1 MSANGLLVRIFA
13 ALLVGPFA
21 LHAPAAHAVDTVI
34 VGAVGS
40 SSANAWPVHIGVQKG
55 FFAKA
60 GINVDFVFA
69 QSNAAV
75 VQQLAAGSTNIATNA
90 GLVDPIRAIDKGAP
104 IAIVR
109 IEIQAPPYALLA
121 KPAIKAM
128 TDLKGKTVM
137 VGGAKDI
144 TRIFV
149 DRMLQTAG
157 LKSDEFDL
165 VYAGATNARFSALQ
179 SGAVDAAILTAPFN
193 FYAESAGFSNLGF
206 TFDYVK
212 DMPFAG
218 MAVNRTWAAA
228 NPGLAKRFV
237 DVFVES
243 ITWFEDATNRDEA
256 VKMMIDISKL
266 KKEDVERAY
275 DFLREKKLF
284 EPTGKVSRAKL
295 QSVVDALRELG
306 DVQGQLAIDRL
317 ILPGV
322 TALSD

>member
-1 MSANGLLVRIFA
+1 MSANSSLFHTFA
-13 ALLVGPFA
+13 AVLVGTFA
-21 LHAPAAHAVDTVI
+21 LCAPAAHAADTVI

-55 FFAKA
+55 LFAGA
-60 GINVDFVFA
+60 GIKVDFVFA

-121 KPAIKAM
+121 KPAIKAL
-128 TDLKGKTVM
+128 TDLKGKTVI

-157 LKSDEFDL
+157 LKSGEFDL

-218 MAVNRTWAAA
+218 MAVNRSWATA
-228 NPGLAKRFV
+228 NPGVAKRFL

-243 ITWFEDATNRDEA
+243 IAWFEDTRNRDEA
-256 VKMMIDISKL
+256 VKMMTDISKL

-295 QSVVDALRELG
+295 QSVIDALRELG
-306 DVQGQLAIDRL
+306 DVQGQLALDRL

>member
-1 MSANGLLVRIFA
+1 MSANSSLFHTFTAV
-13 ALLVGPFA
+13 LVGTFA
-21 LHAPAAHAVDTVI
+21 LCAPAAHAADTVI

-55 FFAKA
+55 LFAGA
-60 GINVDFVFA
+60 GIKVDFVFA

-121 KPAIKAM
+121 KPAIKAL
-128 TDLKGKTVM
+128 TDLKGKTVI

-157 LKSDEFDL
+157 LKSGEFDL

-218 MAVNRTWAAA
+218 MAVNRSWATA
-228 NPGLAKRFV
+228 NPGVAKRFL

-243 ITWFEDATNRDEA
+243 IAWFEDTRNRDEA
-256 VKMMIDISKL
+256 VKMMTDISKL

-295 QSVVDALRELG
+295 QSVIDALRELG
-306 DVQGQLAIDRL
+306 DVQGQLALDRL

>member
-1 MSANGLLVRIFA
+1 
-13 ALLVGPFA
+13 
-21 LHAPAAHAVDTVI
+21 
-34 VGAVGS
+34 
-40 SSANAWPVHIGVQKG
+40 
-55 FFAKA
+55 
-60 GINVDFVFA
+60 VFA

-179 SGAVDAAILTAPFN
+179 CGAVDAAILTAPFN

-243 ITWFEDATNRDEA
+243 ITWFEDARNRDEA